1 MAQMTT
7 KWHWHCSDILLSAK
21 WKKKALHKK
30 HVPLAAS
37 TRGKATVG
45 SWKLHSAR
53 KLPRTKTQGQNSGE
67 CQFKVKCCAV
77 SRIPA
82 VASYLSDTTHT
93 HTHKNFLKK
102 EEKCHISNTVAC
114 RLSYQLME
122 NEQSLTSR
130 HQNFLS
136 VEIKWFKIKQWN
148 PSFGTILRIQQK
160 RP

>member
-1 MAQMTT
+1 MTLTLFWYTTVCQMEKKGTSQETRSTCSQHTGQGHRWFMKTSFSKKTT
-7 KWHWHCSDILLSAK
+7 KDKDS
-21 WKKKALHKK
+21 
-30 HVPLAAS
+30 
-37 TRGKATVG
+37 
-45 SWKLHSAR
+45 
-53 KLPRTKTQGQNSGE
+53 RTKLKRVSVQGEVLRSKQNTSSSI
-67 CQFKVKCCAV
+67 V
-77 SRIPA
+77 SQWHH
-82 VASYLSDTTHT
+82 THT